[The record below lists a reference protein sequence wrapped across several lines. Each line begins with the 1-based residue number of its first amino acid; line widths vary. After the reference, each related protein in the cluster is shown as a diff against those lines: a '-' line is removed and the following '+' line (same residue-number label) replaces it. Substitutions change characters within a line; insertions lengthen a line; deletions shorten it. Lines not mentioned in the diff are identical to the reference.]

1 MRDLL
6 SLLTEYRHVKW
17 SATFMKKTELVMR
30 DGLFDVLSDEDGG
43 LQTVRS
49 YMIFQAMIS
58 ACTLQTSVELL
69 HGIHS

>member
-43 LQTVRS
+43 ARLSIQL
-49 YMIFQAMIS
+49 M
-58 ACTLQTSVELL
+58 TSRL
-69 HGIHS
+69 